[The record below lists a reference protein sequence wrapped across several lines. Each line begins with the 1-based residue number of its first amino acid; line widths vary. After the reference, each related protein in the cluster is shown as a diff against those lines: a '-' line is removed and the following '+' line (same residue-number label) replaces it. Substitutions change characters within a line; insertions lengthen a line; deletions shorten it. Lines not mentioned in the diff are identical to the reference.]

1 MSNPNTAPRKFISKP
16 STQPIV
22 NQDSP
27 RARKFAADALH
38 PGALAEPS
46 LHPECS
52 ENATASAANARVI
65 DLLAFILA

>member
-38 PGALAEPS
+38 PGAL
-46 LHPECS
+46 S